1 VFPQKDRSSSA
12 KTSPSRWIV
21 ERGLLNEK
29 NWSEHPKRGAANK
42 RSQQTQPTNEAN
54 KRSQQ
59 TKASSRTGMNAVQQQ
74 FRIRIH
80 PFCSVPHPIY
90 LRDE

>member
-29 NWSEHPKRGAANK
+29 NWSEYPKRGAANK
-42 RSQQTQPTNEAN
+42 RG
-54 KRSQQ
+54 QQ
-59 TKASSRTGMNAVQQQ
+59 TKASSRTGMDTGQQP
-74 FRIRIH
+74 FRIAFIPSAQSLTH
-80 PFCSVPHPIY
+80 
-90 LRDE
+90 LRDK

>member
-42 RSQQTQPTNEAN
+42 RSQQT
-54 KRSQQ
+54 
-59 TKASSRTGMNAVQQQ
+59 KASSRTGMVQQQ

-80 PFCSVPHPIY
+80 PFCSVLTQFICVTS
-90 LRDE
+90 ESFA

>member
-29 NWSEHPKRGAANK
+29 NWSEHPKLGAANK
-42 RSQQTQPTNEAN
+42 RSQQP
-54 KRSQQ
+54 
-59 TKASSRTGMNAVQQQ
+59 KASSRTGMNAGQQQ

-80 PFCSVPHPIY
+80 PFCSVPHPICVTSES
-90 LRDE
+90 LA